1 MSPSI
6 SVTEESLE
14 TMKEERDRIIDRD
27 LKSPASP
34 AFENARLS
42 AATGNNYGY
51 LNTNISP
58 SKVHLMQQLNIGGI
72 GDQSVQIY
80 DSSGLRFKVN
90 ETNLFHEIKSA
101 KLSN

>member
-1 MSPSI
+1 MSPTI

-14 TMKEERDRIIDRD
+14 KFREERDRVD

-34 AFENARLS
+34 TFENARLS
-42 AATGNNYGY
+42 AATGHNYGH
-51 LNTNISP
+51 LNTNTSP

-72 GDQSVQIY
+72 GDRSVQIY

-90 ETNLFHEIKSA
+90 ETDLFHEIRSA
-101 KLSN
+101 K

>member
-42 AATGNNYGY
+42 AATGNNYGH
-51 LNTNISP
+51 LN
-58 SKVHLMQQLNIGGI
+58 
-72 GDQSVQIY
+72 
-80 DSSGLRFKVN
+80 
-90 ETNLFHEIKSA
+90 
-101 KLSN
+101 